1 MSFNI
6 SNSIL
11 KHFSKVEA
19 TIDFNTMSPR
29 AIAMVKTYVRT
40 GVMRTTGVT
49 AIISRY
55 IRLSNGM
62 QCVNL
67 RSNFLFCR
75 NIRDK
80 EVFDAIFA
88 AATLGRIEGADQG
101 RCHVRFGDGT
111 WVSGSLEKLLKTKPD
126 RFSIWSPD
134 LSRHFH
140 LAKLSDTMEIN
151 TDEKLTVD
159 LSKFFE
165 D

>member
-19 TIDFNTMSPR
+19 TIDFNTMSTR
-29 AIAMVKTYVRT
+29 SIAMVKTYVRT
-40 GVMRTTGVT
+40 GVMKTTGVN
-49 AIISRY
+49 AIVSRY
-55 IRLSNGM
+55 IRVSNGM
-62 QCVNL
+62 QCINV
-67 RSNFLFCR
+67 RSNSLFCI
-75 NIRDK
+75 NIKDK
-80 EVFDAIFA
+80 DVFDAISA
-88 AATLGRIEGADQG
+88 AAALGRIQGGEQG

-111 WVSGSLEKLLKTKPD
+111 WVSGSLEKLLKAKPD
-126 RFSIWSPD
+126 RFSVWSPD